1 MSPHDLK
8 IQTAIVSCLE
18 NNNSHP
24 LWGLLSGP
32 ISTSAAKTVFL
43 KEQPWYFTL
52 LTFFGTSQLLQIWS
66 NFLSKAPN
74 TLPSPSLP
82 SGYLGLYS
90 HGKCFQ
96 PRNLFSVFSYLWVFN
111 VPGGP
116 SHSSPLSL
124 VYPSCPLGFS
134 ASLKH

>member
-1 MSPHDLK
+1 MPPHDLK
-8 IQTAIVSCLE
+8 IRTAIASCLE

-43 KEQPWYFTL
+43 KEQAWYFTL

-66 NFLSKAPN
+66 NFVSKASN

-96 PRNLFSVFSYLWVFN
+96 PRNVFCFLLSLGFQCSWWPISFLPTLFSL
-111 VPGGP
+111 
-116 SHSSPLSL
+116 PLLSFGL
-124 VYPSCPLGFS
+124 
-134 ASLKH
+134 